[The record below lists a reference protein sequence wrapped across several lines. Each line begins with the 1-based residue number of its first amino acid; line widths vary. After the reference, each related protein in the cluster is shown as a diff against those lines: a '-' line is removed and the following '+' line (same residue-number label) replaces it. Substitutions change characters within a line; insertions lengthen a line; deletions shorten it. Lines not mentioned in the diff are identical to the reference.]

1 MHAAAA
7 LRLARHSA
15 ARAPVA
21 RRALATAA
29 AHHADVSPAAASSSK
44 ASVIPL
50 SNIEAQWEK
59 MPEEDKVAVH
69 AQLAELQK
77 RDWKTLSVDE
87 QKAAYYVAF
96 GPHGPRKPVFAPGD
110 TLKIFLASSAAVGA
124 GVLIFLG
131 VRSMAPEAPKTMTKE
146 WQEAETERA
155 KELKI
160 NPITGIASEGYTGK
174 GFVSLP
180 SK

>member
-7 LRLARHSA
+7 LRLARHTA

-87 QKAAYYVAF
+87 QKAGAYLVRPA
-96 GPHGPRKPVFAPGD
+96 RNTANSR
-110 TLKIFLASSAAVGA
+110 A
-124 GVLIFLG
+124 
-131 VRSMAPEAPKTMTKE
+131 VRSVLRRVRPAWPPQAGLCPRGLAQDLPRVHRRRRC
-146 WQEAETERA
+146 WCPDLPGRA
-155 KELKI
+155 L
-160 NPITGIASEGYTGK
+160 NW
-174 GFVSLP
+174 
-180 SK
+180 

>member
-7 LRLARHSA
+7 IRLARQTA
-15 ARAPVA
+15 ARAPV

-29 AHHADVSPAAASSSK
+29 TAHADVSPSTSASTK

-59 MPEEDKVAVH
+59 MPEQDKVAVH

-77 RDWKTLSVDE
+77 KDWKTLSIDE
-87 QKAAYYVAF
+87 QKAAYYIAF

-110 TLKIFLASSAAVGA
+110 PLKIFLASTAAVGA
-124 GVLIFLG
+124 GCVLFMGIRML
-131 VRSMAPEAPKTMTKE
+131 APEPPKTMTTE

-155 KELKI
+155 KEQKI
-160 NPITGIASEGYTGK
+160 NPITGIASEGYSGK